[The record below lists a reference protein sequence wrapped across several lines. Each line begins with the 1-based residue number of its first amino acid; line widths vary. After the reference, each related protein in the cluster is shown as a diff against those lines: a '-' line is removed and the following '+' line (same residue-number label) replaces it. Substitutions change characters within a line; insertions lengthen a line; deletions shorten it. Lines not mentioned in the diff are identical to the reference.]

1 MYNVEDLVYFMAEFR
16 DLQKFKSQKTL
27 PRPAVGPEENRTWPL
42 PNKTKES
49 PLHRFTWYEEWRRD
63 SASEELRSL

>member
-49 PLHRFTWYEEWRRD
+49 PLHRFT
-63 SASEELRSL
+63 